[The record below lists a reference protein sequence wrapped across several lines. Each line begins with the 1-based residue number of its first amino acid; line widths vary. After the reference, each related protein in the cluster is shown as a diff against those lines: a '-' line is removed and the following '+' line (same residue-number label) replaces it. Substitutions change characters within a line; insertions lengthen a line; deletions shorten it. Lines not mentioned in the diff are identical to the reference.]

1 MHQHSLQAR
10 KDNLADFNE
19 RERVIYDLLRVH
31 GPMTD
36 RGVMQRLGYT
46 DPNMVRP
53 RITELKKSDWVVE
66 CGEEVDPGTHVK
78 VRLVKA
84 LTPAERSQLL
94 TTNQPNLL

>member
-1 MHQHSLQAR
+1 MHDHSLQSH
-10 KDNLADFNE
+10 KKHLADFGE
-19 RERVIYDLLRVH
+19 RERIIYDLLRAH

-36 RGVMQRLGYT
+36 RAVMQRLGYT

-66 CGEEVDPGTHVK
+66 CGEVEDPVTHVK

-84 LTPAERSQLL
+84 LTTEDRSALQ
-94 TTNQPNLL
+94 TTQQMNLL